1 MEKKSSMAPC
11 DITQFQLLIFGIRSN
26 YMQYYS
32 SANNM
37 APDNLIIALT
47 PKNDRWKIKV
57 KVIRLWDAVN
67 PTMADDFYG
76 IQMIVLDA
84 EGNSIRVKVK

>member
-1 MEKKSSMAPC
+1 MEKKSSAAPC

-32 SANNM
+32 SADNM

-47 PKNDRWKIKV
+47 PKND
-57 KVIRLWDAVN
+57 RLWDAVN

>member
-1 MEKKSSMAPC
+1 
-11 DITQFQLLIFGIRSN
+11 
-26 YMQYYS
+26 
-32 SANNM
+32 M

-57 KVIRLWDAVN
+57 KVTRLWDAVN